1 MTNLRKIMNSIKM
14 AEVIDLMKDIR
25 ITEGMEPDDFWFCS
39 SENISGETSLYW
51 LEYFDG
57 GLFVMETA
65 VGFVSLKLNHGEF
78 EIEKVDKDFEIPNDG
93 CEGVLW
99 SEEVFE
105 GRFIDACR
113 YILIWR
119 EARKEMTN

>member
-1 MTNLRKIMNSIKM
+1 MKTIIFMDAVRNMMKIVRLALNPN
-14 AEVIDLMKDIR
+14 DL
-25 ITEGMEPDDFWFCS
+25 FWFCS

-57 GLFVMETA
+57 GLFVMKTA

-99 SEEVFE
+99 SEDIFE

-113 YILIWR
+113 YIIIWR
-119 EARKEMTN
+119 EARKEMMN